1 MNTMEL
7 YLADIR
13 GLSGRE
19 EQVLPLL
26 TAARRA
32 AVESK
37 KPEQDRLHAMA
48 AGLLLRQVLGV
59 KSDGDLRSNEF
70 GKRELVKGGIH
81 FNLSHG
87 GYFAALAVFHT
98 PVGVDI
104 EPVREKVA
112 VIPRRFLLAD
122 ELAWLEE
129 DTTPERFAHLWT
141 RLESALKA
149 DGRGFGLE
157 HRTFSVLEGTE
168 PWHIKTLFHEGYVI
182 SCAAGEDFAV
192 RVNRLSVE
200 ELCAV

>member
-7 YLADIR
+7 YLADVR
-13 GLSGRE
+13 PLVGRE
-19 EQVLPLL
+19 GEVLPLL
-26 TAARRA
+26 TPRRRA
-32 AVESK
+32 AVEST
-37 KPEQDRLHAMA
+37 KPELDRLHAMG
-48 AGLLLRQVLGV
+48 AGLLLRRVLGV
-59 KSDGDLRSNEF
+59 TADEHLRCNEF
-70 GKRELVKGGIH
+70 GKWELTRGGVH

-87 GYFAALAVFHT
+87 GHFAALAVFHA

-129 DTTPERFAHLWT
+129 EVTPERFAHLWT

-157 HRTFSVLEGTE
+157 KREFSVLEGTH
-168 PWHIKTLFHEGYVI
+168 PWHIETIAHEGHVI
-182 SCAAGEDFAV
+182 SCAAGEPFEV
-192 RVNRLSVE
+192 RVNRV
-200 ELCAV
+200 AV